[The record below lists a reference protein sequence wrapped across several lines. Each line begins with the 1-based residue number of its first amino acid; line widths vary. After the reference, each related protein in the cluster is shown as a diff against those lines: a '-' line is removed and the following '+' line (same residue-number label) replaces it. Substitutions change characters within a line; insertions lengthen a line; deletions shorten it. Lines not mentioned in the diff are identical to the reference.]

1 MTLTRYF
8 CCWKKLLINFKSER
22 LFCCVNMEIQEF
34 YEDFYSKLK
43 EKTGNDEY
51 VDSLKELIENNEF
64 TKEEFINLIG
74 EYFND

>member
-1 MTLTRYF
+1 
-8 CCWKKLLINFKSER
+8 
-22 LFCCVNMEIQEF
+22 MEIQEF

-43 EKTGNDEY
+43 EKTDNDEY